1 MHCTVVSR
9 KPFKLSQTQQFTKK
23 TQISFLSLQ
32 MPAKSFFEVFFFSQI
47 ESAPGST
54 GTAHSF
60 CSKMKPFHIQ
70 LCFRQQYIS
79 WLLCGYCLLTQCRGS
94 THSPNSCVVN
104 QAPSANCKPACNS
117 SALEHDHRKGTVSK
131 IASDALMPFSSARRA
146 SGHRGNV
153 GAWRGSQ
160 GLLSAGASALNI
172 RQGSILSGFILGGGG
187 GGLCVCVCVLFLSYL
202 LKGTQRTWSHSSFLG
217 QL

>member
-1 MHCTVVSR
+1 MSLGNLSSFPRPSNSLRRPRSHSFHYRRQR
-9 KPFKLSQTQQFTKK
+9 KV
-23 TQISFLSLQ
+23 FLG
-32 MPAKSFFEVFFFSQI
+32 FFFFSQI

-172 RQGSILSGFILGGGG
+172 RQGSILSGFILGGGRG
-187 GGLCVCVCVLFLSYL
+187 VVCVCVCYF
-202 LKGTQRTWSHSSFLG
+202 
-217 QL
+217 